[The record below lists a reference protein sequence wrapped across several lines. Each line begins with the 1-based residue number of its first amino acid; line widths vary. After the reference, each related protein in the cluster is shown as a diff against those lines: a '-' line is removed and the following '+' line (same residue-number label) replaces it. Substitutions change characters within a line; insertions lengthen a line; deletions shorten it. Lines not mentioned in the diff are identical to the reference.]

1 MVFGDDGGIHQ
12 LATMS
17 GDASKGYVAAL
28 TIGV

>member
-12 LATMS
+12 IASMS
-17 GDASKGYVAAL
+17 GSVTKGFSAAL